1 MKITKWQKI
10 FLKHVKSYYD
20 TSLKYFGN
28 RYLWMFL
35 KEGDLIPEHVAYLC
49 PLCIK
54 NLIWVVKIEDLNS
67 TDKAVLYKTSEFTLD
82 HFPPESVGGKKTV
95 WVCKECNNKAGDTY
109 DHQIKKHIEH
119 LGLQKEGLSTK
130 VAVRNKIKDVGNFK
144 GYLESTENQEWL
156 LHLKTDEAKVI
167 KPLDEWIIGEGKGYD
182 WQVDVTIST
191 PINEAVQ
198 KAMLKAAYLYC
209 FTYFGYQFVFSKA
222 GELIR
227 QVLKSEVE
235 YPVNPT
241 PLKFDKQSQKAY
253 DDIAIGM
260 CYISHPENLKS
271 IIVNVKLIDKENGYE
286 VIHPVFI
293 PNPTETG
300 IEDLKR
306 TTKFIE
312 ENININLSITRL
324 TKILDETPNAYHQTW
339 YDILNAK
346 PVTNIL

>member
-1 MKITKWQKI
+1 MKLTKWQKI

-28 RYLWMFL
+28 QYLWMFL

-54 NLIWVVKIEDLNS
+54 NLIWVVKIEDPNS
-67 TDKAVLYKTSEFTLD
+67 KDKGLLYKTSEFTLD
-82 HFPPESVGGKKTV
+82 HFPPESVGGKQTV
-95 WVCKECNNKAGDTY
+95 WVCKECNNKAGDSY

-119 LGLQKEGLSTK
+119 LGLQKKGHSTK
-130 VAVRNKIKDVGNFK
+130 VPVQSKIEDVGNFK
-144 GYLESTENQEWL
+144 GYLESTENQKWL

-167 KPLDEWIIGEGKGYD
+167 KPLDEWISDEGKGYD
-182 WQVDVTIST
+182 WQVDVTIPT
-191 PINEAVQ
+191 PVNEGVQ
-198 KAMLKAAYLYC
+198 KAMLKSAYLYC

-227 QVLKSEVE
+227 QVLKGETE
-235 YPVNPT
+235 YPVNPI
-241 PLKFDKQSQKAY
+241 PLQFDKESQKVY
-253 DDIAIGM
+253 NDIAIGV
-260 CYISHPENLKS
+260 CYISQPENLKS
-271 IIVNVKLIDKENGYE
+271 IVVNLKLINKENGYE

-293 PNPTETG
+293 PDPTETS

-306 TTKFIE
+306 ITKFIE
-312 ENININLSITRL
+312 ENININISITPL
-324 TKILDETPNAYHQTW
+324 NKILDETPNAYHQTW
-339 YDILNAK
+339 HDILNAK